1 MQDESRVTD
10 DGDPV
15 VSALNRVAAVAEH
28 EAQAQTQVAA
38 AARGAVTEHESRRDG
53 DRFGKRVRDVLDQ
66 VAGSTERLIGGAAEL
81 RRAWAAQ
88 LARQG
93 LSRREIAARLGVTR
107 QRASVLLGG
116 SGAADGD
123 RP

>member
-1 MQDESRVTD
+1 MQDESRTAD
-10 DGDPV
+10 ADDPV
-15 VSALNRVAAVAEH
+15 VSALNRVAAVAER
-28 EAQAQTQVAA
+28 EAQVQAEVAA
-38 AARGAVTEHESRRDG
+38 AARGAVSERKSGQLGERS
-53 DRFGKRVRDVLDQ
+53 GKRVREVLDQ
-66 VAGSTERLIGGAAEL
+66 VAGSTERLIAGAAEL

-116 SGAADGD
+116 NGPTNGD

>member
-1 MQDESRVTD
+1 MQNDSQMTE
-10 DGDPV
+10 GDAV

-28 EAQAQTQVAA
+28 EAEVQAEIAV
-38 AARGAVTEHESRRDG
+38 AARGAVSEHESGRAGDG
-53 DRFGKRVRDVLDQ
+53 FGKRVRGVLDQ
-66 VAGSTERLIGGAAEL
+66 VAGSTERMIGSAAEL

-116 SGAADGD
+116 NGPAGGD
-123 RP
+123 RV

>member
-1 MQDESRVTD
+1 MQDGSEVT

-28 EAQAQTQVAA
+28 EAEVQAQVAA
-38 AARGAVTEHESRRDG
+38 AARGAVNERKSDRTG
-53 DRFGKRVRDVLDQ
+53 DRFGTRVRDVLDQ

-107 QRASVLLGG
+107 QRASVLL
-116 SGAADGD
+116 SGNGTADGD
-123 RP
+123 RS

>member
-1 MQDESRVTD
+1 MQDHSQ

-15 VSALNRVAAVAEH
+15 VSALNRVAAVAER
-28 EAQAQTQVAA
+28 EAQVQAEVAA
-38 AARGAVTEHESRRDG
+38 AARGAVNERESG
-53 DRFGKRVRDVLDQ
+53 HTGEKFGKRIRDVLDR
-66 VAGSTERLIGGAAEL
+66 VAGSTERMIGGAAEL

-116 SGAADGD
+116 YGTANGD
-123 RP
+123 QP

>member
-1 MQDESRVTD
+1 MQDDSQMT

-15 VSALNRVAAVAEH
+15 VTALTRVAAVAER
-28 EAQAQTQVAA
+28 EAQVQARVAA
-38 AARGAVTEHESRRDG
+38 AAREAVSERDPG
-53 DRFGKRVRDVLDQ
+53 DTGEKLGKRVRDVLDQ

-116 SGAADGD
+116 NGTASGD

>member
-1 MQDESRVTD
+1 MQDDPQVT

-15 VSALNRVAAVAEH
+15 VSALNRVADVAEH
-28 EAQAQTQVAA
+28 EAQVQAQVAA
-38 AARGAVTEHESRRDG
+38 AARTAVSEHESGRAGDG
-53 DRFGKRVRDVLDQ
+53 FGKRVRDVLDQ
-66 VAGSTERLIGGAAEL
+66 VAGSTERLIGGAGQL

-116 SGAADGD
+116 NGAPTGD